1 MDYKFKFIT
10 LAGFPALHYG
20 IFSLAREF
28 NKRGIPAHA
37 ELQQADFAAES
48 LGCSATRHQREVGS
62 GYFDEVSVIIS
73 RGESSTTALRGSTET
88 EQFHRQAIARR
99 QAIWEKRDLIRK
111 NLTTTEHSIIPETLD
126 ECNALH

>member
-28 NKRGIPAHA
+28 HQRGIPAHA

-48 LGCSATRHQREVGS
+48 LGCSATRHQREVGN

-73 RGESSTTALRGSTET
+73 RWGVVNNRLAR
-88 EQFHRQAIARR
+88 FHRDRTVSSPGHC
-99 QAIWEKRDLIRK
+99 ETPSDLGK
-111 NLTTTEHSIIPETLD
+111 EGSNSQKP
-126 ECNALH
+126 NNN

>member
-1 MDYKFKFIT
+1 MNYKFKFIT

-73 RGESSTTALRGSTET
+73 RRESSTTALRGSTET
-88 EQFHRQAIARR
+88 EQRQAIARR

-111 NLTTTEHSIIPETLD
+111 KLTTTEHSIIPETLD
-126 ECNALH
+126 ECNAPH